1 MSRFSQMLGIVYTE
15 PNEESETMNAQ
26 IENPDIEVQ
35 WTDETAYYPS
45 QDVEKEITVEN
56 FLELEEF
63 LELEDREQL
72 GDFDSSREVIMEDFL
87 ELEEWLD
94 SEQKLDDERN
104 VKRKDLETS
113 SKISI
118 DRQQRD
124 EIDRHPPYIA
134 DQRPPYIIDRH
145 PLDSIELHPPDCIDR
160 HPWLDE
166 LPGYIVELE
175 PVEER
180 MYMSKASHL
189 AFPKHQRPPIWTE
202 EAVGFHKRVKMIH
215 DHVKILVPC
224 DVFEAESPIPPDKS
238 IQLSSYSGVFNDH
251 ICVEN
256 SQRRGLR
263 FSGEVDNGPIV
274 EVSSD
279 TNKPA
284 SIDITTSPSID
295 TGRESEQNDKSRV
308 HIRCFSQPFAKL
320 RALLIPQ
327 MIDKGEE
334 SMEEAF
340 TQE

>member
-1 MSRFSQMLGIVYTE
+1 M
-15 PNEESETMNAQ
+15 
-26 IENPDIEVQ
+26 
-35 WTDETAYYPS
+35 
-45 QDVEKEITVEN
+45 
-56 FLELEEF
+56 
-63 LELEDREQL
+63 ELEDGENL
-72 GDFDSSREVIMEDFL
+72 GDLDSSREVIMEDFL
-87 ELEEWLD
+87 ELEECLD

-104 VKRKDLETS
+104 IKRKDLETS

-118 DRQQRD
+118 DRQQCD

-145 PLDSIELHPPDCIDR
+145 PLDSIELHPHDCIDR

-263 FSGEVDNGPIV
+263 FSGEVDNGPMV

-279 TNKPA
+279 TNKLA
-284 SIDITTSPSID
+284 STDITTSASID
-295 TGRESEQNDKSRV
+295 TGRESEQNEYEV
-308 HIRCFSQPFAKL
+308 CGNLFN
-320 RALLIPQ
+320 
-327 MIDKGEE
+327 GE
-334 SMEEAF
+334 
-340 TQE
+340 TTT